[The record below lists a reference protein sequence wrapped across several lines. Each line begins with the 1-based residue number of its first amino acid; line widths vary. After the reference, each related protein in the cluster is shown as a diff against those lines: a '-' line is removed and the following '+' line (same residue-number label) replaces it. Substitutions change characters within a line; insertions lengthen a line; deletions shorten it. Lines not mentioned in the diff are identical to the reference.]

1 MKKGKKKKIHFYDP
15 VHSVRTILLTL
26 TVAPHRRMIQI

>member
-1 MKKGKKKKIHFYDP
+1 MKKEKKKNHFYDP
-15 VHSVRTILLTL
+15 VRSVRTILLTL